1 MDYLLRL
8 AKPSD
13 ALACSAIVN
22 NWIDNTDWMPR
33 IHPPKLITEM
43 IENGIPKREFWVIG
57 EPVVGY
63 LSFSLEAQQV
73 MGLYVS
79 QTGVG
84 LGKALLDRVKIGK
97 ASIKLWS
104 HSLNISAHR
113 FYLREGFKIIGAK
126 RVGDDGIEEICFE
139 WVGK

>member
-13 ALACSAIVN
+13 ALACSEIVN

-57 EPVVGY
+57 E
-63 LSFSLEAQQV
+63 E
-73 MGLYVS
+73 
-79 QTGVG
+79 
-84 LGKALLDRVKIGK
+84 KILK
-97 ASIKLWS
+97 
-104 HSLNISAHR
+104 
-113 FYLREGFKIIGAK
+113 
-126 RVGDDGIEEICFE
+126 
-139 WVGK
+139 

>member
-1 MDYLLRL
+1 MDYFLRL

-22 NWIDNTDWMPR
+22 NWIDNTNWMPR

-63 LSFSLEAQQV
+63 LSFSVEAQQV

-79 QTGVG
+79 HTGVG
-84 LGKALLDRVKIGK
+84 LGKPILHIQFILKTNGS
-97 ASIKLWS
+97 SIW
-104 HSLNISAHR
+104 LNKISAVNNR
-113 FYLREGFKIIGAK
+113 FYISFYSY
-126 RVGDDGIEEICFE
+126 CFARHLM
-139 WVGK
+139 

>member
-22 NWIDNTDWMPR
+22 NWIDNTNWMPR

-43 IENGIPKREFWVIG
+43 IENGILKREFWVIG
-57 EPVVGY
+57 KPVVGC
-63 LSFSLEAQQV
+63 LSFSVEAQQV

-79 QTGVG
+79 HTGVG

-97 ASIKLWS
+97 VNIKL
-104 HSLNISAHR
+104 
-113 FYLREGFKIIGAK
+113 
-126 RVGDDGIEEICFE
+126 
-139 WVGK
+139 